1 MEGNRCAQRF
11 FLSAARTEGAYACAP
26 GVRYSYDERGD
37 LSDSPRWPI
46 AEPHDRA
53 GARSALVWAESYR
66 CIASGG
72 EVAHALQVCLIYA
85 EAVCGNWRGDRLR
98 FDR

>member
-1 MEGNRCAQRF
+1 LVQRLAVLADPRVEGSRCAQRF
-11 FLSAARTEGAYACAP
+11 FLSAARTEGVYACAP
-26 GVRYSYDERGD
+26 GVRYSYDERGG
-37 LSDSPRWPI
+37 LSDSPRRPI

-72 EVAHALQVCLIYA
+72 EVA
-85 EAVCGNWRGDRLR
+85 
-98 FDR
+98 